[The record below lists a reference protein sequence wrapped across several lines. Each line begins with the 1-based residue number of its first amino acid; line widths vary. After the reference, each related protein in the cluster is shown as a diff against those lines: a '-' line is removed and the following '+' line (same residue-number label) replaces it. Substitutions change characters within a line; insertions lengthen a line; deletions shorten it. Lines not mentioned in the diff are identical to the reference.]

1 MSELRE
7 RLQDVFRNVFD
18 DDEMEI
24 FDGMSAAHVED
35 WDSLQHI
42 NLIIAVEKTFG
53 ISFTV
58 AEISQLKEPGQNVG
72 TFTGLIERKVA
83 SRSGGA

>member
-1 MSELRE
+1 MSDLRE
-7 RLQDVFRNVFD
+7 RLQDVFRSVFD

-24 FDGMSAAHVED
+24 VDEMSARDVED

-58 AEISQLKEPGQNVG
+58 AEISQLKDPGKNVG

-83 SRSGGA
+83 AQG

>member
-1 MSELRE
+1 MSDLRE
-7 RLQDVFRNVFD
+7 RLQDVFRSVFD
-18 DDEMEI
+18 DDDMVISDE
-24 FDGMSAAHVED
+24 MSANDVED

-53 ISFTV
+53 IAFTV

-72 TFTGLIERKVA
+72 TFTGLIDRKVA
-83 SRSGGA
+83 AQG

>member
-1 MSELRE
+1 MSDLRE
-7 RLQDVFRNVFD
+7 RLQDVFRSVFD

-24 FDGMSAAHVED
+24 FDEMSARDVED

-58 AEISQLKEPGQNVG
+58 AEISRLKEPGQNVG
-72 TFTGLIERKVA
+72 SFTGLIERKVA
-83 SRSGGA
+83 AQG